1 MIASYESL
9 YPLAKVSRSD
19 FATLCEALWEWWPC
33 ADWTA
38 ERACQHGNLGP
49 ECHYQDAERLG
60 PFFDFYREIT
70 AYYVPELTS
79 DSPQAVKTHDDLIR
93 VIHYIKRQSHVP
105 RLQLTT
111 EYFAA
116 CRQIGGLGV
125 PSNDQN
131 RAFSL
136 AARVMTMLQCS
147 VEDQSDGLLE
157 AGTRPAI
164 WHSDKSFNQFLDS
177 VIVRQNPLLL
187 GPHNVAIPRPPES
200 TFTLESISV
209 KRLRRVAKLK
219 IVPTNDLRNHLVLD
233 KKNGTVAVYHYT
245 SVLKEHLKKGRGR
258 ELHEATGPTT
268 QQYHGLPKQL
278 VLETLH
284 TLKHVLFPID
294 SESQSIL
301 RSLVAKDKFDPDNC
315 GVNTSWR
322 LSEEELM
329 AYEYWGSRLVDLHDE
344 LENPTPRGFV
354 ETWMERKSGAR
365 YVMMATLAGVLIAIL
380 LGIASLVVSIV
391 QTWIAWQ
398 QWKHPISRSPIT

>member
-1 MIASYESL
+1 MIPSYESL

-19 FATLCEALWEWWPC
+19 FAKLCEALWEWRPC

-49 ECHYQDAERLG
+49 ECRYQDAERLG

-70 AYYVPELTS
+70 AYYVPELTG
-79 DSPQAVKTHDDLIR
+79 DSSQAVKTHDDLIR
-93 VIHYIKRQSHVP
+93 VIQHIKLHPHVP
-105 RLQLTT
+105 RLQLTA
-111 EYFAA
+111 EYFAT
-116 CRQIGGLGV
+116 CRRIQIPDV

-136 AARVMTMLQCS
+136 AARVMTMLQSS

-164 WHSDKSFNQFLDS
+164 WHGNKSFDQFVDS
-177 VIVRQNPLLL
+177 VIVRQNPLRL
-187 GPHNVAIPRPPES
+187 GPYNVAIPRYPQP
-200 TFTLESISV
+200 TFTLESLSV
-209 KRLRRVAKLK
+209 KRLMRVAKLK
-219 IVPTNDLRNHLVLD
+219 VVPTSDLRDHLVLD

-245 SVLKEHLKKGRGR
+245 IVLKEHLRAGR
-258 ELHEATGPTT
+258 EREAAGITT

-284 TLKHVLFPID
+284 TLKYVLFPMD

-301 RSLVAKDKFDPDNC
+301 RSLVAKDGFDPDNC
-315 GVNTSWR
+315 GVNTSWQLR
-322 LSEEELM
+322 EEELI

-365 YVMMATLAGVLIAIL
+365 YFMMATLAGVLVAIL
-380 LGIASLVVSIV
+380 LGILSLVVSII

-398 QWKHPISRSPIT
+398 QWKHPIT

>member
-1 MIASYESL
+1 MIPSYESL

-19 FATLCEALWEWWPC
+19 FAKLCEALWEWRPC
-33 ADWTA
+33 ADWIE
-38 ERACQHGNLGP
+38 ERGCQHGILGP
-49 ECHYQDAERLG
+49 ECRYQDAERLR

-70 AYYVPELTS
+70 AYYVPELTGNRS
-79 DSPQAVKTHDDLIR
+79 QATKTHDDLIH
-93 VIHYIKRQSHVP
+93 VIQHIKLHSYVP

-111 EYFAA
+111 EYFAVDK
-116 CRQIGGLGV
+116 QTGMPEV
-125 PSNDQN
+125 PSDDQN

-136 AARVMTMLQCS
+136 AARVMTMLQSS

-157 AGTRPAI
+157 AGTQPAI
-164 WHSDKSFNQFLDS
+164 WHFSKSFSQFVES
-177 VIVRQNPLLL
+177 VIVRQYPLRL
-187 GPHNVAIPRPPES
+187 GPYNVAIPRYPQS
-200 TFTLESISV
+200 AFTLESLSV

-219 IVPTNDLRNHLVLD
+219 VVPTNDLRDHLVLD
-233 KKNGTVAVYHYT
+233 KKNGTVAVYHFT
-245 SVLKEHLKKGRGR
+245 SVLKEHLRTGR
-258 ELHEATGPTT
+258 ERELTGVNT

-284 TLKHVLFPID
+284 TLKDVLFPID

-315 GVNTSWR
+315 GVNTSWQLR
-322 LSEEELM
+322 EEELI

-344 LENPTPRGFV
+344 LENPTPRGFI

-380 LGIASLVVSIV
+380 LGILSLVVSIV
-391 QTWIAWQ
+391 QAWISWQ
-398 QWKHPISRSPIT
+398 QWKHPIT